1 MIKKIITIIA
11 FCLGSFNFLFATTII
26 DNPTSDSI
34 EVNVSNKMVNRIVFP
49 SKILDTSYSQEVGL
63 VIQVYGNE
71 AFIRYQ
77 PKIKE
82 KVKKV
87 GNNVEVVGEPEYI
100 YDTAKPTE
108 IFFITETKT
117 YSVAL
122 HPKSIDSET
131 IIINDFRTEKQE
143 ILKYETE
150 DNYITTLS
158 KITESVLKGGTP
170 QGYKVKER
178 PKKLKDLKDISVSYV
193 NLYEGVLYSAHLLE
207 VKNKTKEALILNPK
221 EFIAYA
227 KDSPK
232 SISIYYDNEVNHLLP
247 LGYAKVVIITKTKK
261 ETKDKKWKKN

>member
-1 MIKKIITIIA
+1 MLYT
-11 FCLGSFNFLFATTII
+11 
-26 DNPTSDSI
+26 
-34 EVNVSNKMVNRIVFP
+34 
-49 SKILDTSYSQEVGL
+49 Q
-63 VIQVYGNE
+63 
-71 AFIRYQ
+71 
-77 PKIKE
+77 
-82 KVKKV
+82 
-87 GNNVEVVGEPEYI
+87 
-100 YDTAKPTE
+100 
-108 IFFITETKT
+108 
-117 YSVAL
+117 
-122 HPKSIDSET
+122 KSIDSET

-193 NLYEGVLYSAHLLE
+193 NLYEGVLYSAHLLK